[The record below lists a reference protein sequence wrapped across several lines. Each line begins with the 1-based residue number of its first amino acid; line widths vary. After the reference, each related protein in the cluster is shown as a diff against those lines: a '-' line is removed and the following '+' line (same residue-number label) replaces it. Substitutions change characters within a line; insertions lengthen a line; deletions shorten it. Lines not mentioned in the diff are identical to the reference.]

1 MKTVRMMT
9 SGFLLTGAIACVT
22 VYAQAPAPKLGQ
34 SDFVPFAEPTLGG
47 YAAVAQ
53 PAPNV
58 PEFKWKGLNVESRQ
72 LAQKYVKSG
81 DEEEKT
87 AMRKKLHDVVAR
99 EYDEHVKIQ
108 QAELESLEKK
118 IAQLRGVAKKRA
130 DAKSTIVNQRID
142 QLLQEA
148 QGLGWGAPGSA
159 GFVANPAQYVFYV
172 GQPNAEDV
180 SQLAAK
186 YAKAEGEDEK
196 RDIRKKLTET
206 VGHQFDEHMK
216 VQEKELEALEKQVA
230 SVKATMRKRSDAKS
244 AIVERRIE
252 QLLYEADSLGWAGAE
267 TNNMFRP
274 FHPYP
279 FYQEYADPM
288 MGKQGKGNDSGSPS
302 K

>member
-1 MKTVRMMT
+1 MMT
-9 SGFLLTGAIACVT
+9 FGFLLTGAIACVT

-53 PAPNV
+53 PAPNL
-58 PEFKWKGLNVESRQ
+58 PELKWKNLNVESRQ
-72 LAQKYVKSG
+72 LAQKYVKTG
-81 DEEEKT
+81 GEEEKT
-87 AMRKKLHDVVAR
+87 EIRKKLHDAVAR
-99 EYDEHVKIQ
+99 EYDEHAKIQ
-108 QAELESLEKK
+108 QAELDSLEKT
-118 IAQLRGVAKKRA
+118 IAHLRSVAKKRA
-130 DAKSTIVNQRID
+130 DAKSTIVSQRIE

-148 QGLGWGAPGSA
+148 NGLGWPTPGTPNL
-159 GFVANPAQYVFYV
+159 VANGNWTYFG
-172 GQPNAEDV
+172 GQPVREDV

-196 RDIRKKLTET
+196 SDLRKKLIAV
-206 VGHQFDEHMK
+206 VGQQFDEHMK
-216 VQEKELEALEKQVA
+216 VQEKELKALEKQVA

-252 QLLYEADSLGWAGAE
+252 QLLYEADGLGWGGAE

-274 FHPYP
+274 YP
-279 FYQEYADPM
+279 FYPEYADPT
-288 MGKQGKGNDSGSPS
+288 MGRPGKGNDFGSPN